1 MIFCD
6 ISSGTRGGRFRCLLE
21 GVLPPSLLRAMI
33 VPGVGMCHSVAT
45 AGVSAPPLL
54 SSPSELPWALTEES
68 PHLLIP
74 SPNAVSSGAE
84 LGAGAAVREVRD
96 VRALPRVLLARWE
109 RAARAGGEDG
119 TTLVS
124 TASCEGLDLPWVWKR
139 KQEGG
144 RLEQGLAPTNTTRR
158 SVESVQTDGNRE
170 IGESLLEGTEYLS
183 LGGQD
188 ELPGE
193 R

>member
-1 MIFCD
+1 ML
-6 ISSGTRGGRFRCLLE
+6 S
-21 GVLPPSLLRAMI
+21 RA
-33 VPGVGMCHSVAT
+33 
-45 AGVSAPPLL
+45 
-54 SSPSELPWALTEES
+54 
-68 PHLLIP
+68 
-74 SPNAVSSGAE
+74 GAE

-119 TTLVS
+119 TALVS
-124 TASCEGLDLPWVWKR
+124 TASCEGLDLHWGWER

-144 RLEQGLAPTNTTRR
+144 CLERGLAPTNTTRR

-188 ELPGE
+188 ELPRE